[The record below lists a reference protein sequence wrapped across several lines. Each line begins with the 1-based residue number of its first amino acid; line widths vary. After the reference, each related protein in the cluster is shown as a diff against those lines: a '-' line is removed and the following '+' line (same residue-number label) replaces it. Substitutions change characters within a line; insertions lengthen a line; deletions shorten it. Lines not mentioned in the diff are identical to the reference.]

1 MQIRS
6 NLQGLVKRFGT
17 CQRGTVAIL
26 YALSAVPVCVAA
38 GSAIDYVRYFAGTT
52 ELQSSL
58 DSAALAAAST
68 KDATNEERV
77 ALAEATFLANLQN
90 GSLSGAEVTRS
101 FEIEDDTVVAA
112 ADMDMPTSFMR
123 FGGISS
129 MALSI
134 SAEVAVPGD
143 KKAEIALVLDYSGS
157 MNETIAGGVK
167 YVAMKNAAKDLISD
181 LEAANPEKVK
191 FGLVPFSHHVY
202 GTFAKSHI
210 LGQSGLGTWTG
221 CTQDRKYPY
230 NLTDATPTADN
241 NTKWGQA
248 QAPVHAAW
256 GCSGYTSNNLL
267 MKPLTDDFTGL
278 KSRLDIMT
286 PYAWTHIAVG
296 VEFGF
301 QMLSDN
307 PVFDDDAASYNA
319 ASYDD
324 EETKKFMVVLTD
336 GAQTE
341 PAFGSGSTRTVPQGE
356 SNLETLCTNAKAK
369 GITVITIAYD
379 LDDNA
384 TTQRLKNCSTNP
396 NTNFFVA
403 TDAAAVASAFTNIKT
418 IITAE
423 VFISK

>member
-90 GSLSGAEVTRS
+90 GSLSGAEVSRS
-101 FEIEDDTVVAA
+101 FQIEDDTVVAA
-112 ADMDMPTSFMR
+112 ADMNMPTSFMR

-129 MALSI
+129 MELSI

-167 YVAMKNAAKDLISD
+167 YVAMRNAAKDLISD

-202 GTFAKSHI
+202 GTLPKSYI
-210 LGQSGLGTWTG
+210 LGQSGSGNWTG

-230 NLTDATPTADN
+230 NLADSMPTSDD
-241 NTKWGQA
+241 NTKWGQP
-248 QAPVHAAW
+248 QAPVHISS
-256 GCSGYTSNNLL
+256 GCSGYASNNLL

-286 PYAWTHIAVG
+286 PYAWTHIALG

-301 QMLSDN
+301 HMLSENDTLGDAADY
-307 PVFDDDAASYNA
+307 DDD
-319 ASYDD
+319 
-324 EETKKFMVVLTD
+324 ETMKFMVVLTD

-341 PAFGSGSTRTVPQGE
+341 PAFGSGSTRTVAQGE
-356 SNLETLCTNAKAK
+356 SNLEALCTNAKAK

-384 TTQRLKNCSTNP
+384 TTQRLRNCATNP

>member
-6 NLQGLVKRFGT
+6 KLEGLVKRFGT
-17 CQRGTVAIL
+17 CQRGAVAIL

-90 GSLSGAEVTRS
+90 GSLSGADVTRS
-101 FEIEDDTVVAA
+101 FQIEDDTVVAA
-112 ADMDMPTSFMR
+112 ADMNMPTSFMR

-129 MALSI
+129 MELSI

-157 MNETIAGGVK
+157 MNDSIAGGVK
-167 YVAMKNAAKDLISD
+167 YVAMKNAAKALISD

-191 FGLVPFSHHVY
+191 FALVPFSHHVY
-202 GTFAKSHI
+202 GNIPKPFV
-210 LGQSGLGTWTG
+210 LGTSGSGTWTG

-230 NLTDATPTADN
+230 NLTDAVPTSDN

-256 GCSGYTSNNLL
+256 GCSGYTNNNLV

-278 KSRLDIMT
+278 KSSLDMMT

-301 QMLSDN
+301 HMLSENDTLGDAADY
-307 PVFDDDAASYNA
+307 DDD
-319 ASYDD
+319 
-324 EETKKFMVVLTD
+324 ETMKFMVVLTD
-336 GAQTE
+336 GVQTE
-341 PAFGSGSTRTVPQGE
+341 PAFGSGSTRTAPQGE
-356 SNLETLCTNAKAK
+356 ANLEALCTNAKAK

-384 TTQRLKNCSTNP
+384 TTQRLKNCATDPDS
-396 NTNFFVA
+396 NFFVA
-403 TDAAAVASAFTNIKT
+403 TDTAAVASAFTNIKT